1 MQIHLAWKTLE
12 YEHKPRSSD
21 WFWGLGI
28 IAIAGVIL
36 SIFLGNF
43 LFGVVI
49 GVGAVALGLHALR
62 HPHIIEC
69 EIQDRGVRIGDT
81 LFPYR
86 TLESFWIDERLI
98 PNRLLLKSQKMF
110 MPHIIVPLAD
120 ISTDEVRDTLLQY
133 LDEEEVHETF
143 SDRIVELAGF

>member
-1 MQIHLAWKTLE
+1 
-12 YEHKPRSSD
+12 
-21 WFWGLGI
+21 LGI

-36 SIFLGNF
+36 ATFLGNF
-43 LFGVVI
+43 LFGLVI
-49 GVGAVALGLHALR
+49 GIGAVALGLHALR
-62 HPHIIEC
+62 HPKMIQC
-69 EIQDRGVRIGDT
+69 EIQERGVRIDDT

-86 TLESFWIDERLI
+86 TLESFWVDERVL

-120 ISTDEVRDTLLQY
+120 ASADEVRDILLDY
-133 LDEEEVHETF
+133 LDEEEVQETF

>member
-1 MQIHLAWKTLE
+1 MQTHLTWETYE
-12 YEHKPRSSD
+12 YEHKARSSD

-36 SIFLGNF
+36 ATFLGNF
-43 LFGVVI
+43 LFGLVI

-62 HPHIIEC
+62 HPKIIQC
-69 EIQDRGVRIGDT
+69 EIQERGVRIDDT

-86 TLESFWIDERLI
+86 TLESFWVDERVL

-120 ISTDEVRDTLLQY
+120 VSADDVRDILLDY